1 MTGATNAKRRSNN
14 GPLRE
19 AAMIPHDRDSRSRK
33 HWFRAPLYLAL
44 AGHLLMLAVAGLLIC
59 WSATPMTEVIWV
71 R

>member
-1 MTGATNAKRRSNN
+1 
-14 GPLRE
+14 
-19 AAMIPHDRDSRSRK
+19 MIPHDRDSRSRK